1 MRSQTAI
8 SGNNPRSQ
16 TITSKAISSTWS
28 GLAEHFSNFCPS
40 FQIRANQ
47 RKPKYASLTNH
58 VACLLSSE
66 PADSFPVPV
75 ASNQGTA
82 EGFSLSLFFLLYIFS
97 TPLPEF
103 ESVPNTSNSGWLSC
117 YSKLWINILCLFLF
131 GWPWSISSD
140 AVEVPLKTSIGNC
153 PSPQTLAFA
162 RHSIHKG
169 PLVPCCLQVV

>member
-82 EGFSLSLFFLLYIFS
+82 EAFSLSLFFCYISF
-97 TPLPEF
+97 LH
-103 ESVPNTSNSGWLSC
+103 
-117 YSKLWINILCLFLF
+117 LCLSLSLYQTQATVGDFLA
-131 GWPWSISSD
+131 IASS
-140 AVEVPLKTSIGNC
+140 E
-153 PSPQTLAFA
+153 
-162 RHSIHKG
+162 
-169 PLVPCCLQVV
+169 